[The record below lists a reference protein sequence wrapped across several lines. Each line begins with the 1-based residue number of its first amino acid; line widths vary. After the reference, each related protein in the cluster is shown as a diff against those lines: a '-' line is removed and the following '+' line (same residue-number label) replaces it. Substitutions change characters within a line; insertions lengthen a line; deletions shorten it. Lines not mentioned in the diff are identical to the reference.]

1 MVHHL
6 QNLVFMISG
15 LNSMDLTGGDRVL
28 KDTKELSGSV
38 KSCVS
43 DSSDQYF

>member
-15 LNSMDLTGGDRVL
+15 LNSMDLTGGERVL